1 MISARRAAHVLHRGV
16 EQLGKRLK
24 TWAVLVNQRAALVG
38 GSAFVVTLYSPYL
51 WASPIPR
58 FGMQRSPE
66 MVASA
71 WLPLARPLLLPV
83 VPQNGPELPQ
93 RLGLLLGLELD
104 LGRLEVILF
113 DIVDPTVGVQLVA
126 LVLGPFL

>member
-1 MISARRAAHVLHRGV
+1 
-16 EQLGKRLK
+16 
-24 TWAVLVNQRAALVG
+24 
-38 GSAFVVTLYSPYL
+38 
-51 WASPIPR
+51 
-58 FGMQRSPE
+58 

-93 RLGLLLGLELD
+93 RLGLLLGLGLD

-113 DIVDPTVGVQLVA
+113 DIVEPTVGVQLVA